1 MRKLLY
7 LSFIFLIF
15 ACRENTATDEASVV
29 AEGGDMVTRSMTGD
43 SYVYPVIDWSAY
55 RTNAEKVAACEM
67 PDSILSGIS
76 TERLVEACMNYPM
89 LFDAYAFDS
98 PLQGLRIVAS
108 RFNGFRELMSRN
120 DNCKFVFKYLKDND
134 VRNIN
139 FTSLTSVE
147 EGDLMLRYSLCEY
160 FLSFEEVLKNANPE
174 LAQEIVTF
182 AREVLNGKES
192 AIEHHALLGLSSS
205 TYLLASTLAGGKT
218 QTRAAGTTTLAKF
231 LEDGVLTNMA
241 SYQEVKNACRAME

>member
-7 LSFIFLIF
+7 LSFIFLLF
-15 ACRENTATDEASVV
+15 ACKENTATDEASVV
-29 AEGGDMVTRSMTGD
+29 AEGGDMVTRSVTGD
-43 SYVYPVIDWSAY
+43 SYVYPVIDWRAY
-55 RTNAEKVAACEM
+55 KTHAEKVAACEM
-67 PDSILSGIS
+67 PDSVLSKIS
-76 TERLVEACMNYPM
+76 TEKLVEACMNYPM

-108 RFNGFRELMSRN
+108 RFNGFRELMGRS
-120 DNCKFVFKYLKDND
+120 DNCKFVFKYLKVHD
-134 VRNIN
+134 VRNVN

-147 EGDLMLRYSLCEY
+147 EGDLMLCYSLCEY
-160 FLSFEEVLKNANPE
+160 FLSFEEVLRNADSD

-205 TYLLASTLAGGKT
+205 AYLLASTLVGNRA
-218 QTRAAGTTTLAKF
+218 QTRAAGTTTLGKF
-231 LEDGVLTNMA
+231 LEDGVLTNMNN
-241 SYQEVKNACRAME
+241 YQEVKNACLALE